1 MGQNANGINRASNT
15 VSSAPAHALIVA
27 LLEEQGALIVARLS
41 RIHSATTH
49 QDWAPLPGVCSTRRT
64 VTACQE
70 LNFPVHGVKLN
81 PTKARTES

>member
-1 MGQNANGINRASNT
+1 MGQNANVINRASNT

-27 LLEEQGALIVARLS
+27 LLEEQGALIVPRLNH
-41 RIHSATTH
+41 IHSATTH
-49 QDWAPLPGVCSTRRT
+49 QDWAPLPGVCRTRT
-64 VTACQE
+64 VPACQE